1 MTTISIGPDQIAA
14 SGQANSTAT
23 QSNTFGNFMDAMSM
37 TASAAGPVLYESLM
51 AADKPGAA
59 SIAGAAANSM
69 YGSAMTAGASN
80 QQYLSTGAMST
91 SYSGGSYYGGTPSYS
106 TTGSTGTST
115 ELSGSVESILTDTA
129 TSQAYLIGIQA
140 QLGQQQSTFTA
151 VSNAL
156 NVKHGMEKSAIQ
168 NFRV

>member
-1 MTTISIGPDQIAA
+1 MTTISIGPDQIAS
-14 SGQANSTAT
+14 SGQATSAAT

-37 TASAAGPVLYESLM
+37 TASAAGPVLYESFM

-69 YGSAMTAGASN
+69 YGSAMTAGSSN
-80 QQYLSTGAMST
+80 NQYLSTGAMST
-91 SYSGGSYYGGTPSYS
+91 SYSGGAYYGGTPSYS
-106 TTGSTGTST
+106 TTGTGT
-115 ELSGSVESILTDTA
+115 ELSGSVESILTETA